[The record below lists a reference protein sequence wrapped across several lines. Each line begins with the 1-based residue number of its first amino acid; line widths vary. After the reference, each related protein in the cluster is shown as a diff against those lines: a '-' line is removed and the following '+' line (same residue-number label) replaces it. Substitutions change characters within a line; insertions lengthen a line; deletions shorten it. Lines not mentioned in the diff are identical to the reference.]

1 MDWRCLVLAQ
11 GETSAF
17 CHPPLEA
24 QNVKL
29 FGTGP
34 DRERCM
40 DRRKHEP
47 QTPGERSAQGEAVD
61 YGTVISIL
69 PELSTAQ
76 SAVDV
81 ATRQGIYADADP
93 PSS

>member
-1 MDWRCLVLAQ
+1 M
-11 GETSAF
+11 
-17 CHPPLEA
+17 EA

-29 FGTGP
+29 FCTKP

-40 DRRKHEP
+40 DRRKREP

-76 SAVDV
+76 IAVDV
-81 ATRQGIYADADP
+81 ATRHGMDADADP
-93 PSS
+93 PAS